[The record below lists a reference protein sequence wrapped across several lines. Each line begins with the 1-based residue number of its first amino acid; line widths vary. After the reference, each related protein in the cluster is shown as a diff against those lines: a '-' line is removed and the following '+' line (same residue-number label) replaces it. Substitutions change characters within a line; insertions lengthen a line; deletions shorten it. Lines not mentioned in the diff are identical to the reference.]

1 MKSALITGASRG
13 IGLAAAHR
21 LASSGYTLFI
31 NSRNPEVLISLSQEL
46 SDLYNI
52 SCYAVPAD
60 VSEAAQVRNMYSQI
74 YQYTDHLD
82 VVINNAG
89 ISHVGL
95 LQDLSE
101 EDWDRVINT
110 NLKSVFLCT
119 KEALP
124 PMIRV
129 HSGCIINI
137 SSIWGCCGA
146 SMEVAYSASKGGIN
160 AFTQALAREVAPSGI
175 RVNAIACGVIDTTMN
190 HHLSPEERQDLA
202 DQIGLGRF
210 GKPDEVADLI
220 AYLASDQSTYLTGQ
234 VITLDGSYI

>member
-21 LASSGYTLFI
+21 LAAAGYTLFI
-31 NSRNPEVLISLSQEL
+31 NSRNADALSKLAQEL
-46 SDLYNI
+46 QNLYKV
-52 SCYAVPAD
+52 SCYPIPAD
-60 VSEAAQVRNMYSQI
+60 VSNGQQVQKAFAEVYKLLER
-74 YQYTDHLD
+74 LD

-101 EDWDRVINT
+101 EDWDRVINS
-110 NLKSVFLCT
+110 NLKSAFLCT

-124 PMIRV
+124 PMIRTGQ
-129 HSGCIINI
+129 GCIVNI

-146 SMEVAYSASKGGIN
+146 SMEVAYSASKGGLN

-190 HHLSPEERQDLA
+190 HHLDPDERRDLA
-202 DQIGLGRF
+202 DQIGMGRF
-210 GKPDEVADLI
+210 GQPKEVADLI
-220 AYLASDQSTYLTGQ
+220 AYLVSDQSTYLTGQ